1 MLDFYYLIKSCE
13 TEIWIVNIFIYF
25 VVTEHAEFMF

>member
-1 MLDFYYLIKSCE
+1 MLDFYYLIKSFE
-13 TEIWIVNIFIYF
+13 TEIWIVNICF